1 MLSYYP
7 NVALFLV
14 LVIFSLFLP
23 ISFNYYYFLT
33 ASARPSTEP
42 LSRMAAFRGG
52 LIINDSNLKAEVV
65 ARGLKSP
72 TNMAFLGPN
81 DILVNEKLN
90 GTVQRI
96 INGEIQPQP
105 ILDVSVASQSERG
118 MLGIAVAKPTTTNN
132 ESTSSPTTYV
142 FVSYTETEVEG
153 SDICP
158 NLNYCVPGHDPLGN
172 RLYRYELDSDNNLI
186 NPKLLLDLPAVPGPP
201 HNGGKVLIGPDNNV
215 YIGIG
220 DVGKHRTQSEN
231 SLRAPVDGTGGILR
245 ITQDGQLVDN
255 PPLGSDTIPL
265 ALYYAYGMRN
275 TFGMDFDPVTGNL
288 WDTENGPTYG
298 DEINLVQPGFNSGWR
313 AVQGFWE
320 TTGNGNYYSGRF
332 TLNPSGLIDFAGKG
346 KYRSPEF
353 AWLNPAGP
361 TAIKFL
367 DSDKLGKQYQNDMFE
382 ADFHGGNIYHFKLN
396 ESRTGLILN
405 GPLADKVANTPAE
418 MQQGGIIFAKGFGA
432 ITDLE
437 VGPYDG
443 YLYVLTFDG
452 TIYRIVPLNSVSN
465 SNESSPPSPDSPSSS
480 TPILPF
486 LG

>member
-1 MLSYYP
+1 MSS
-7 NVALFLV
+7 N
-14 LVIFSLFLP
+14 
-23 ISFNYYYFLT
+23 YYFLT
-33 ASARPSTEP
+33 AAARPSTEP
-42 LSRMAAFRGG
+42 ASKMAAFRAG

-65 ARGLKSP
+65 ARGLKFP

-90 GTVQRI
+90 GKVQRI
-96 INGEIQPQP
+96 IDGEIQPQP
-105 ILDVSVASQSERG
+105 VLDVSVASQSERG
-118 MLGIAVAKPTTTNN
+118 MLGIAVAKATNN
-132 ESTSSPTTYV
+132 NNSNNNSSPTYV
-142 FVSYTETEVEG
+142 FVSYTEAEVEG

-172 RLYRYELDSDNNLI
+172 RLYRYELVDNKLV
-186 NPKLLLDLPAVPGPP
+186 NPMLLLDLPAVPGPP
-201 HNGGKVLIGPDNNV
+201 HNGGKIIIGPDNNV

-231 SLRAPVDGTGGILR
+231 SARSPPDGTGGILR
-245 ITQDGQLVDN
+245 VTQDGQIVDN

-265 ALYYAYGMRN
+265 SLYYAYGMRN

-313 AVQGFWE
+313 AIQGFWE

-332 TLNPSGLIDFAGKG
+332 TLDPTGLIDFGGKG

-353 AWLNPAGP
+353 VWNNTSGP

-367 DSDKLGKQYQNDMFE
+367 NSDKLGKEYQNDMFV

-396 ESRTGLILN
+396 EDRTGLVLD
-405 GPLADKVANTPAE
+405 GPLEDKIANTSAE
-418 MQQGGIIFAKGFGA
+418 TQQGGIIFAKGFGS

-452 TIYRIVPLNSVSN
+452 TIYRILPLNSDNNTS
-465 SNESSPPSPDSPSSS
+465 ESSPSDSDNLSSAQ
-480 TPILPF
+480 PLPF